1 MNPTVEYVT
10 DSIVIKSR
18 GLLEVLTLG
27 NWGTLCR
34 IDLLQKTIE
43 LRIFRVGHV
52 MSTTH
57 HWREFDAVDYSM
69 VVLSSTTWQGVESDF
84 EEFRVGLR
92 FCTDQSIF
100 PLARFRGTVK
110 TLTGFNALLDEL
122 LPASWNRSSIT
133 HEVAARSLANMLCQ
147 KMCLNLAL

>member
-10 DSIVIKSR
+10 DSVVIKSR
-18 GLLEVLTLG
+18 GLLEVLTLE
-27 NWGTLCR
+27 NWGSLCR

-43 LRIFRVGHV
+43 LRTFRVGHV

-92 FCTDQSIF
+92 FCTDQSVF

-110 TLTGFNALLDEL
+110 TLAGLNAL